1 MGKEAR
7 CDNCGA
13 LLNED
18 QLREPRD
25 LWERVD
31 PDGPEPAGE
40 CPHCGAL
47 AYFVTD

>member
-1 MGKEAR
+1 MVAV

-13 LLNED
+13 HIPMGELKI
-18 QLREPRD
+18 PRH

-31 PDGPEPAGE
+31 EDGPEPAGE

-47 AYFVTD
+47 AYYEET